1 MISRP
6 SHLSPPRTSRL
17 SVVRLSV
24 VRLSAEL
31 IWAASES
38 VGSECGYTAEENGCP
53 APSNSNC
60 PSPGWSSERVPSP
73 DGDCRD
79 VKKES
84 GFTSPDFFPLHLANI
99 NKHFSLPYL
108 FSLIKKMSILH
119 EF

>member
-6 SHLSPPRTSRL
+6 SHLRPPPTSRL

-53 APSNSNC
+53 AP
-60 PSPGWSSERVPSP
+60 PATPTVHPREGRQSEFRLQMVTA
-73 DGDCRD
+73 
-79 VKKES
+79 E
-84 GFTSPDFFPLHLANI
+84 T
-99 NKHFSLPYL
+99 
-108 FSLIKKMSILH
+108 
-119 EF
+119 